1 MFALQMVFLLPR
13 LSGRKQ
19 YNSSTQ
25 EQGQTGTNRNKQE
38 QTGKEATMKAILGSL
53 LFILHVVFGVF
64 PALAVE
70 VIDVTIYADESYPP
84 YSYKE
89 NGEAK
94 GIYPAIFS
102 KIFERMP
109 GYKVHIKPVPWKRGL
124 MLLETGQGL
133 ALFPPYNRPLE
144 RPYIS
149 VSEPVLTEQVV
160 VFCSEAV
167 MKSRKRQAV
176 WPEDFY
182 GLKIGMNAGFSVGGD
197 KYKKA
202 LKDGKI
208 LEDQAPSNRSN
219 ILKLLLGRIDC
230 YANDRL
236 SILWEIERIKADGV
250 YADNSVPIVE
260 ASVISQEQAYL
271 GYTNRDDGHY
281 PYKADF
287 SRVLNQVLVEM
298 KKSGE
303 IQKIVEDVLS
313 K

>member
-1 MFALQMVFLLPR
+1 
-13 LSGRKQ
+13 
-19 YNSSTQ
+19 
-25 EQGQTGTNRNKQE
+25 
-38 QTGKEATMKAILGSL
+38 MKAALLSLPSL
-53 LFILHVVFGVF
+53 LSLSLALSTGVL
-64 PALAVE
+64 PAPATASGP
-70 VIDVTIYADESYPP
+70 IAVTIYADESYPP

-102 KIFERMP
+102 KAFERMP
-109 GYKVHIKPVPWKRGL
+109 GYKVEIRPVPWKRGL
-124 MLLETGQGL
+124 MLLETGDGL
-133 ALFPPYNRPLE
+133 ALFPPYNRPVE

-149 VSEPVLTEQVV
+149 LSEPVLNEQVV
-160 VFCSEAV
+160 AFCVDTV
-167 MKSRKRQAV
+167 MKKREHPLA

-182 GLKIGMNAGFSVGGD
+182 GLKIGMNAGFSTGGD

-202 LKDGKI
+202 LREGKI
-208 LEDQAPSNRSN
+208 FEDQAPSNRSN

-236 SILWEIERIKADGV
+236 SILWEIERIKADGL
-250 YADNSVPIVE
+250 YSEGSQTITE
-260 ASVISQEQAYL
+260 AVVISQEQAYL
-271 GYTNRDDGHY
+271 GYTNRDNGRF
-281 PYKADF
+281 PYKEDF
-287 SRVLNQVLVEM
+287 SRLLNQVLSEM